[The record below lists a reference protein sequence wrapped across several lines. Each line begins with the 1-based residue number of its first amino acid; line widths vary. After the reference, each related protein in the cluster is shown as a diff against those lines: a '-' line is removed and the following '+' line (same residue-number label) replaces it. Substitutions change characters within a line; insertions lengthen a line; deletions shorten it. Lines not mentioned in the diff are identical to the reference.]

1 MRQSESLSTTKGMW
15 KRNILVL
22 SILLFVLDDCIAF
35 QLQGAASTEIT
46 SVRKGFR
53 TRIRISP
60 LRMGSTKNIS
70 VDALLEV
77 EKEVIASTQAKL
89 DLKRVTS
96 AFDVRESSEID
107 PEKVAILAEPWKIA
121 MAAAIAVSLLAFT
134 IMGSTFLSVVTFIG
148 VFFLANG
155 DPLEEEGVAGSFA
168 RLLGRLTIQS
178 VETSKPK
185 LRAVARAAITNEDE
199 ILRLNHEV
207 VELQKE
213 KASLALWKQ
222 RRLAVDESVSYYT
235 HEALKQ
241 KARENDLL
249 VGGSKSQL
257 MMRLLEAELLEL

>member
-1 MRQSESLSTTKGMW
+1 MGTTKNYG
-15 KRNILVL
+15 
-22 SILLFVLDDCIAF
+22 
-35 QLQGAASTEIT
+35 
-46 SVRKGFR
+46 
-53 TRIRISP
+53 
-60 LRMGSTKNIS
+60 

-96 AFDVRESSEID
+96 ALDVRESSEID
-107 PEKVAILAEPWKIA
+107 PEKAAILAEPWKVA

-134 IMGSTFLSVVTFIG
+134 STGSTFLSVVTFLG

-185 LRAVARAAITNEDE
+185 LRAVARAAITNEEE
-199 ILRLNHEV
+199 ILRLNRQI
-207 VELQKE
+207 VELQEE

-222 RRLAVDESVSYYT
+222 RRLAVDESVSKYT
-235 HEALKQ
+235 LEALKE
-241 KARENDLL
+241 KARENNLL
-249 VGGSKSQL
+249 VGGTKSEL
-257 MMRLLEAELLEL
+257 MMRLMEAELMVIV